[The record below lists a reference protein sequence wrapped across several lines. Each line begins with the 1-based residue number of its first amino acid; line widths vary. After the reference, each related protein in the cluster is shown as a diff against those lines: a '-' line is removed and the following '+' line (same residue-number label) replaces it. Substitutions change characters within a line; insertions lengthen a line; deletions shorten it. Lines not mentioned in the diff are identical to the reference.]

1 MTETLY
7 PIGYG
12 AQMVTLTALRAKH
25 EPHMH
30 PEYARRLFA
39 WIESCGGLVG
49 IGGGFRPL
57 GTQPDKFGFA
67 PEGMSFHQPQPF
79 RGYPSTYSAVDLVV
93 SGLYAGN
100 HRAPRWSEVPAKG
113 SAEAARRGLHCHIA
127 SESWHMQCIEM
138 RGYTTW
144 RLAGRPDPQR
154 FYPIPTSPVKAFA
167 PKATQ
172 KRRPF
177 GFGALNVR
185 AEVVALQNLCN
196 FLGFRDAMGRRLTAD
211 GEYGVNTEQAVRKL
225 QAAVKVLTDGEYGPL
240 TAHATQQLLDT
251 LSELA
256 TAK

>member
-12 AQMVTLTALRAKH
+12 AQMVTLAALRAKH

-57 GTQPDKFGFA
+57 GTQPDRFGFA

-93 SGLYAGN
+93 AVPGGK

-113 SAEAARRGLHCHIA
+113 SNEAARRGLHCHIA
-127 SESWHMQCIEM
+127 SESWHMQCVEM

-144 RLAGRPDPQR
+144 RLAGCPDPQR
-154 FYPIPTSPVKAFA
+154 FYPLPSSPAKVYA
-167 PKATQ
+167 PKPTQ

-177 GFGALNVR
+177 GFGALNAR

-196 FLGFRDAMGRRLTAD
+196 WWGFRDAMGRRLTAD
-211 GEYGVNTEQAVRKL
+211 GEFGANTEQATRKL
-225 QAAVKVLTDGEYGPL
+225 QAAVGVLTDGVYGPL
-240 TAHATQQLLDT
+240 SALATQRFLDVMIA
-251 LSELA
+251 LAA
-256 TAK
+256 TA